1 MNERGRACVNGENAG
16 RPKRQRRRYRAV
28 GKFGRRRTPRRPTGG
43 RPDKQ
48 TYTNAYAIVFG
59 GGGGGGGMNGT
70 RERDRPSVRANEKQS
85 YTYIRGLRVSGA
97 AARYDYVS
105 IPNALGARARHA
117 GPRFSP
123 FRFESDWWQS
133 PARFLVGNSFAVAI
147 VVVHPRDGV
156 SDDCVYKS
164 IHASRY
170 TVFANICPLYIYI

>member
-59 GGGGGGGMNGT
+59 GGGGMNGT

-85 YTYIRGLRVSGA
+85 YIRIYAVSVSL
-97 AARYDYVS
+97 ARRRGTITFPFRMHS
-105 IPNALGARARHA
+105 ARAPDTPVR
-117 GPRFSP
+117 GFPRFVSSP
-123 FRFESDWWQS
+123 TGGSRPPVFSSATPS
-133 PARFLVGNSFAVAI
+133 PSLSSSSTHVMVYPTTAFINLSTRRVILFLPIFV
-147 VVVHPRDGV
+147 R
-156 SDDCVYKS
+156 
-164 IHASRY
+164 
-170 TVFANICPLYIYI
+170 YIYIYI